1 MKCFKGQGTAEAS
14 RRGRTILDPSR
25 PVKATISP
33 ADPCV
38 NILSQW
44 EERVDLSPAF
54 LALLAFRSQ
63 ASKNTNQPSRHR
75 HPKPTF
81 FNEMDQMVSVSD
93 RYTVRLVFRNE
104 EADHI
109 RIG

>member
-54 LALLAFRSQ
+54 LA
-63 ASKNTNQPSRHR
+63 
-75 HPKPTF
+75 
-81 FNEMDQMVSVSD
+81 D